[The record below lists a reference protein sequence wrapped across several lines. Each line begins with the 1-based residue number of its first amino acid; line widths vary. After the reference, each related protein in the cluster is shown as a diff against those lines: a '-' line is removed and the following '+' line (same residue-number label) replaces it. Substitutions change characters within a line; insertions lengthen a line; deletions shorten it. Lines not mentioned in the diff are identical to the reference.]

1 MADDIISIT
10 FNNDRVAPLDGGG
23 ALFYNGTLFVDYTN
37 QTVSGSINIT
47 GYYETNASR
56 FDFEVSG
63 STIRLVSDTDD
74 ENGSVQIRLSSENHI
89 SAAVE
94 AIYTDYNTTHLW
106 YTHNAP
112 VSSAAYTDSTP
123 CYVTGTRVLTSR
135 GEVAVE
141 ALAVGDLAV
150 TASGEERPIKWIGT
164 RSYIGR
170 FANANPDVLPIC
182 VRAGALADGIPTR
195 DLWVSPKHALY
206 LDAHLIPAELL
217 INGTSIIKA
226 TRVDSVTYWHIELD
240 SHDVLLAEGAP
251 AESFVDDDGR
261 GIFHNA
267 HTYHALYPD
276 APATPAVYC
285 APRIEHG
292 YVLEAVQRRLA
303 ERAGLSL
310 PAERRFGRLRG
321 RIDGC
326 DGRRVW
332 GWAQDLAYPNAPVCL
347 DVVVEG
353 VVVGLVYADRH
364 RGDLER
370 AGIGDGRHAFA
381 FDLPR
386 PHAEAIGHTVAVRRS
401 ADGEVLI
408 SAIRDAQR
416 AA

>member
-1 MADDIISIT
+1 MATFNVKQFQLIYKSSIDGLWHGQGTVNNSNLKFSDNNDGIFQVNEELTRNDPLGEYPTYYLGRNGNDIITQTDIT
-10 FNNDRVAPLDGGG
+10 INGQPTTYW
-23 ALFYNGTLFVDYTN
+23 FYY
-37 QTVSGSINIT
+37 SS
-47 GYYETNASR
+47 SPM
-56 FDFEVSG
+56 S
-63 STIRLVSDTDD
+63 
-74 ENGSVQIRLSSENHI
+74 SVQPFTLNETAYNAADPN
-89 SAAVE
+89 AAV
-94 AIYTDYNTTHLW
+94 
-106 YTHNAP
+106 
-112 VSSAAYTDSTP
+112 P
-123 CYVTGTRVLTSR
+123 CYVTGTRILTSR

-141 ALAVGDLAV
+141 ALAVGDLVV

-182 VRAGALADGIPTR
+182 VRAGALADGLPTR

-226 TRVDSVTYWHIELD
+226 TCVDSVTYWHVELD

-310 PAERRFGRLRG
+310 PAERHFGRLRG

-332 GWAQDLAYPNAPVCL
+332 GWAQDLAYPDAPVCL

-381 FDLPR
+381 FNLPR

-408 SAIRDAQR
+408 STDRDAQR